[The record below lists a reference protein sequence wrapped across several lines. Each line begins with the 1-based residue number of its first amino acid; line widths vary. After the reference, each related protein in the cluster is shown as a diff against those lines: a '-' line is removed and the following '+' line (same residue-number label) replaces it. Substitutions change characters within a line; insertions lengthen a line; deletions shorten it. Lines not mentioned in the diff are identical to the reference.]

1 MEEPAAPTEPYEAAG
16 TFGDI
21 EAAGEIIPWPTL
33 PVPPTSRWSPAP
45 GPAPFRPSRVRPA
58 QESGGG
64 AGPRWLPGRSSG
76 SWTKEVVCR
85 YYLHAQCKEGEN
97 CRYSHDLSGRQ
108 VAREGP
114 GSPPPASADS
124 GPSAAAHAEA
134 LPQEV
139 AEAPPAVSSR
149 SFPLIGSAERVF
161 FEAETEYSGLEAAGG
176 AGAEGWEH
184 AIEFVPGQPYQGR
197 MAPPIYVAPPQ
208 GLLTVREQFALG
220 QRQQLCRDAIMG
232 QCFRGPSCMYLHGD
246 MCDLCGLKVLHPF
259 DGAQRADHRRACME
273 AHEQNMELSFAVQ
286 RSADKVCGICMEV
299 VYEKANRNDCRFG
312 ILSSCNHT
320 YCLKC
325 IRRWR
330 SARQFGTW
338 VVKSCPQCRVISTFV
353 IPSEFWVEEE
363 EEKQRLIQ
371 QYLEAMSHKPC
382 RYFVRG
388 RYCPFEENCFYK
400 HAFPEGQGEE
410 PQRQGAGAPGPWR
423 GQLLEPPQVG
433 EGDMPFKSCKK
444 ELVMLW
450 LANLLCQCFLSWG
463 ANELPCSETQW
474 DLLHCELEEYFNLN
488 LWHSVA
494 CCMVC

>member
-21 EAAGEIIPWPTL
+21 EAAGEIKPWPTL

-114 GSPPPASADS
+114 GSPPPASTDS

-161 FEAETEYSGLEAAGG
+161 FEAETEYAGLEAAGG

-208 GLLTVREQFALG
+208 GLLTVREQLVLG
-220 QRQQLCRDAIMG
+220 
-232 QCFRGPSCMYLHGD
+232 P
-246 MCDLCGLKVLHPF
+246 
-259 DGAQRADHRRACME
+259 
-273 AHEQNMELSFAVQ
+273 
-286 RSADKVCGICMEV
+286 GIE
-299 VYEKANRNDCRFG
+299 
-312 ILSSCNHT
+312 S
-320 YCLKC
+320 
-325 IRRWR
+325 
-330 SARQFGTW
+330 
-338 VVKSCPQCRVISTFV
+338 
-353 IPSEFWVEEE
+353 
-363 EEKQRLIQ
+363 
-371 QYLEAMSHKPC
+371 
-382 RYFVRG
+382 
-388 RYCPFEENCFYK
+388 
-400 HAFPEGQGEE
+400 
-410 PQRQGAGAPGPWR
+410 
-423 GQLLEPPQVG
+423 
-433 EGDMPFKSCKK
+433 
-444 ELVMLW
+444 
-450 LANLLCQCFLSWG
+450 
-463 ANELPCSETQW
+463 
-474 DLLHCELEEYFNLN
+474 
-488 LWHSVA
+488 
-494 CCMVC
+494 